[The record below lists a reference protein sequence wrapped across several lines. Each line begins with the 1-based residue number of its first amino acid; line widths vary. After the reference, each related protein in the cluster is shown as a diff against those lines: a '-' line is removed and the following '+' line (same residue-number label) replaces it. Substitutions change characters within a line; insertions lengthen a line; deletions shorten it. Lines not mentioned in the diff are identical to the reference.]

1 MREKDYDDVGRT
13 RRVGETTT
21 TTTVKNTST
30 TTEKMAHMTREL
42 FGRNEVSNEAALK
55 MKKLEARFLSGKKMP
70 RGNHHHH
77 HHHHHHQRPGEEEEE
92 EENNNHR
99 DVACAEKETLE
110 DSEEEEGE
118 EANDDDFFGSSSSK
132 EEENSRDSQRENRVP
147 KSASAGFG
155 TGNTTTT
162 AEKKKRH
169 VSGGDA
175 SISGGKKRKKSGA
188 NSSGEKSGKGGG
200 GFASVRTT
208 TTTRKENNNNT
219 SGGLRNDGG
228 MIAQLESA
236 TGVSGRIHRVVN
248 NNTNVDAALHTSPR
262 FDHRHHH
269 QQGGGGGGGGDKI
282 AVTFGSGSKS
292 RDGSDVPKEVFQPP
306 LQRELFGNVVHS
318 SAQQQMQLQQQLQQQ
333 QQQREQIKVFQ
344 EKILALQQQ
353 VEEVTRER
361 EDAERQVETFAKK
374 LQTDGKEVEI
384 RRRRARLAF
393 VQLGKLERAESR
405 RKLRDRSQRLGC
417 VAVRRVG
424 TQLNEVWEDGEAF
437 AQLEERTRKIAEQKK
452 DAEER
457 RRAIK
462 RKLPPPGTSAAETAS
477 AAAGTKNTAAADKNN
492 ESNNKNNN
500 DKKQNTSSFVSDV
513 HREFALSEEVHKTR
527 VNQLRREEEAI
538 SREREVL
545 EREKLALAREIK
557 RTRDEDDSRFNDF
570 PMLGAQEPGCER
582 YVLTNLL
589 GRGGFSEVYRAW
601 DCHEMKEVACKLHSL
616 NPRWSEERKRAY
628 VRHAARECSIH
639 KSLKHDH
646 VVKLLDVFE
655 VDSDT
660 FCTVLELCEGDD
672 LDARLKNTGSMSER
686 EARAIVAQIFAGLAY
701 CHGDTKRVIH
711 YDLKPGNILFDN
723 SGRVKITDFGLSK
736 VMESRENIGSNND
749 FTSVELTSQGA
760 GTYWYLPPECFETGP
775 APPKIS
781 SKVDVWSVGVIFYQ
795 MVYGKRPFGH
805 EQTQEQILQA
815 GTIRDAKKVEFPQ
828 KPALSN
834 EAKEFICKCLS
845 YRQSERPDVMQAALD
860 PYLQFGGTNGK

>member
-1 MREKDYDDVGRT
+1 M
-13 RRVGETTT
+13 
-21 TTTVKNTST
+21 ST
-30 TTEKMAHMTREL
+30 TKDDMAL
-42 FGRNEVSNEAALK
+42 FGGRNELSNEAALK
-55 MKKLEARFLSGKKMP
+55 MKKLEARFLSGRMP
-70 RGNHHHH
+70 PPPPRDNHHHH
-77 HHHHHHQRPGEEEEE
+77 HRRDPFHRPEGEE
-92 EENNNHR
+92 EENNNNNNNNNNNR
-99 DVACAEKETLE
+99 ADDDFVARAEKETLE
-110 DSEEEEGE
+110 DSEDDEEDEEGE
-118 EANDDDFFGSSSSK
+118 EEE

-147 KSASAGFG
+147 KTSASHAAGFFG

-162 AEKKKRH
+162 AEKKKRQH
-169 VSGGDA
+169 ASGGDA

-200 GFASVRTT
+200 GGFASVRTT
-208 TTTRKENNNNT
+208 TTRGGEENNTNRTNTNT
-219 SGGLRNDGG
+219 SGLRNDGG

-248 NNTNVDAALHTSPR
+248 TTTNVDAALRASPR
-262 FDHRHHH
+262 
-269 QQGGGGGGGGDKI
+269 KI

-318 SAQQQMQLQQQLQQQ
+318 SAQQQMQLQLQQQ
-333 QQQREQIKVFQ
+333 QQKQREQIKVFQ

-477 AAAGTKNTAAADKNN
+477 AAASTKNTAAAADKNN
-492 ESNNKNNN
+492 ESNNNNKNSG
-500 DKKQNTSSFVSDV
+500 KKQNTSSFVSDV

>member
-1 MREKDYDDVGRT
+1 MEINNNKIDNNALVTGVDIFGTNDMSNEAKIRIQKLELRLSGQHQQQQNKKQFFKPVSVSASQSAQKLLGTRSPEEKYFNQRMSDVNDDDDDDDDRERARAASDLY
-13 RRVGETTT
+13 TTT
-21 TTTVKNTST
+21 TTDT
-30 TTEKMAHMTREL
+30 
-42 FGRNEVSNEAALK
+42 
-55 MKKLEARFLSGKKMP
+55 
-70 RGNHHHH
+70 
-77 HHHHHHQRPGEEEEE
+77 
-92 EENNNHR
+92 NN
-99 DVACAEKETLE
+99 VVEKEILA
-110 DSEEEEGE
+110 DSEEEEDYE
-118 EANDDDFFGSSSSK
+118 KMN
-132 EEENSRDSQRENRVP
+132 ENSKDSHDSHDRENRIP
-147 KSASAGFG
+147 TTIAKKGSELKAS
-155 TGNTTTT
+155 
-162 AEKKKRH
+162 K
-169 VSGGDA
+169 
-175 SISGGKKRKKSGA
+175 ISTGKKRKNMAS
-188 NSSGEKSGKGGG
+188 G
-200 GFASVRTT
+200 GFATVSASTQKNASEFQMKLNEQTT
-208 TTTRKENNNNT
+208 NNDNNNDNNNNNNRRF
-219 SGGLRNDGG
+219 SSDGG
-228 MIAQLESA
+228 MIAQLENA
-236 TGVSGRIHRVVN
+236 TGVTALHISPREQALRKHTLFGSSDSGR
-248 NNTNVDAALHTSPR
+248 
-262 FDHRHHH
+262 
-269 QQGGGGGGGGDKI
+269 
-282 AVTFGSGSKS
+282 S
-292 RDGSDVPKEVFQPP
+292 RDGSDVPREVFQPP
-306 LQRELFGNVVHS
+306 LQRELFS
-318 SAQQQMQLQQQLQQQ
+318 STNNNNYNSNNAQAQANTQAAAMMVQK
-333 QQQREQIKVFQ
+333 EQQ
-344 EKILALQQQ
+344 EKIAALEQRL
-353 VEEVTRER
+353 EEVTRER
-361 EDAERQVETFAKK
+361 EDAERRVESIAKK
-374 LQTDGKEVEI
+374 LNTDEKAVEV
-384 RRRRARLAF
+384 RRRRARNAF
-393 VQLGKLERAESR
+393 MQLGKLERAESR
-405 RKLRDRSQRLGC
+405 RKLRDRSQVLGC
-417 VAVRRVG
+417 VAVRRIG
-424 TQLNEVWEDGEAF
+424 TQLNEIWEDGEAF
-437 AQLEERTRKIAEQKK
+437 TQLEDRMRKIAEQKK

-462 RKLPPPGTSAAETAS
+462 RKLPPPGSTAS
-477 AAAGTKNTAAADKNN
+477 NNNNNNN
-492 ESNNKNNN
+492 ENENN
-500 DKKQNTSSFVSDV
+500 TTSDV
-513 HREFALSEEVHKTR
+513 HKEFALSEEVHKTR

-570 PMLGAQEPGCER
+570 PMLGGQEPGFER

-672 LDARLKNTGSMSER
+672 LDARLKNSGTMSER

-736 VMESRENIGSNND
+736 VMESRTENAD

-805 EQTQEQILQA
+805 EQTQEQILQS
-815 GTIRDAKKVEFPQ
+815 GTIRDAKVVEFPS
-828 KPALSN
+828 KPAISN
-834 EAKEFICKCLS
+834 EAKAFIRNCLS
-845 YRQSERPDVMQAALD
+845 YRQSERPDVIQAAND
-860 PYLQFGGTNGK
+860 SYLQFGGKP

>member
-1 MREKDYDDVGRT
+1 M
-13 RRVGETTT
+13 
-21 TTTVKNTST
+21 ST
-30 TTEKMAHMTREL
+30 TKDDMAL
-42 FGRNEVSNEAALK
+42 FGGRNELSNEAALK
-55 MKKLEARFLSGKKMP
+55 MKKLEARFLSGRMP
-70 RGNHHHH
+70 PPPPRDNHHHH
-77 HHHHHHQRPGEEEEE
+77 HRRDPFHRPEGEE
-92 EENNNHR
+92 EENNNNNNNNNNNR
-99 DVACAEKETLE
+99 ADDDFVARAEKETLE
-110 DSEEEEGE
+110 DSEDDEEDEEGE
-118 EANDDDFFGSSSSK
+118 EEE

-147 KSASAGFG
+147 KTTTTSGASHHAAGVFG
-155 TGNTTTT
+155 TGNTTTTTT

-169 VSGGDA
+169 HASGGDA

-200 GFASVRTT
+200 GGFASVRTT
-208 TTTRKENNNNT
+208 TTRGGEENNTNRTNTNT
-219 SGGLRNDGG
+219 SGLRNDGG

-248 NNTNVDAALHTSPR
+248 NTTNVDAALHASPR
-262 FDHRHHH
+262 
-269 QQGGGGGGGGDKI
+269 KI

-318 SAQQQMQLQQQLQQQ
+318 SAQQQMQLQLQQQ
-333 QQQREQIKVFQ
+333 QQKQREQIKVFQ

-477 AAAGTKNTAAADKNN
+477 AAASTKNTAAAADKNN
-492 ESNNKNNN
+492 ESNNNNKNSG
-500 DKKQNTSSFVSDV
+500 KKQNTSSFVSDV

>member
-1 MREKDYDDVGRT
+1 
-13 RRVGETTT
+13 
-21 TTTVKNTST
+21 
-30 TTEKMAHMTREL
+30 
-42 FGRNEVSNEAALK
+42 
-55 MKKLEARFLSGKKMP
+55 
-70 RGNHHHH
+70 
-77 HHHHHHQRPGEEEEE
+77 
-92 EENNNHR
+92 
-99 DVACAEKETLE
+99 
-110 DSEEEEGE
+110 
-118 EANDDDFFGSSSSK
+118 
-132 EEENSRDSQRENRVP
+132 
-147 KSASAGFG
+147 
-155 TGNTTTT
+155 
-162 AEKKKRH
+162 
-169 VSGGDA
+169 
-175 SISGGKKRKKSGA
+175 
-188 NSSGEKSGKGGG
+188 
-200 GFASVRTT
+200 
-208 TTTRKENNNNT
+208 
-219 SGGLRNDGG
+219 
-228 MIAQLESA
+228 
-236 TGVSGRIHRVVN
+236 
-248 NNTNVDAALHTSPR
+248 
-262 FDHRHHH
+262 
-269 QQGGGGGGGGDKI
+269 
-282 AVTFGSGSKS
+282 
-292 RDGSDVPKEVFQPP
+292 
-306 LQRELFGNVVHS
+306 
-318 SAQQQMQLQQQLQQQ
+318 
-333 QQQREQIKVFQ
+333 
-344 EKILALQQQ
+344 
-353 VEEVTRER
+353 
-361 EDAERQVETFAKK
+361 
-374 LQTDGKEVEI
+374 
-384 RRRRARLAF
+384 
-393 VQLGKLERAESR
+393 
-405 RKLRDRSQRLGC
+405 

-437 AQLEERTRKIAEQKK
+437 AQLEERMKKIAEQKK

-462 RKLPPPGTSAAETAS
+462 RKLPPPGASAET
-477 AAAGTKNTAAADKNN
+477 G
-492 ESNNKNNN
+492 SNNNNN
-500 DKKQNTSSFVSDV
+500 TKDTADRNSMNNNNNNNNNTKQISDV

-570 PMLGAQEPGCER
+570 PMLGGQEPGCER

-845 YRQSERPDVMQAALD
+845 YRQSERPDVLQAALD
-860 PYLQFGGTNGK
+860 PYVQFGGATNNGGGK

>member
-1 MREKDYDDVGRT
+1 MREKDYDDVGRR

-21 TTTVKNTST
+21 TTTVNKTST
-30 TTEKMAHMTREL
+30 TTEKMALTREL
-42 FGRNEVSNEAALK
+42 FGRNLEVSNEAALK

-77 HHHHHHQRPGEEEEE
+77 HHHHHHHQRPGEEEEEEE

-208 TTTRKENNNNT
+208 TTREENNNNT

-269 QQGGGGGGGGDKI
+269 QQGGGGGGDKI

-318 SAQQQMQLQQQLQQQ
+318 SAQQQMQLQLQQQQQ

>member
-1 MREKDYDDVGRT
+1 MMRD
-13 RRVGETTT
+13 
-21 TTTVKNTST
+21 
-30 TTEKMAHMTREL
+30 L
-42 FGRNEVSNEAALK
+42 FGKNHEVSNDCAIK
-55 MKKLEARFLSGKKMP
+55 IQKLEARLTSGKRRVLSPDSKMMITTTTGGTP
-70 RGNHHHH
+70 I
-77 HHHHHHQRPGEEEEE
+77 
-92 EENNNHR
+92 
-99 DVACAEKETLE
+99 DVAKTKA
-110 DSEEEEGE
+110 
-118 EANDDDFFGSSSSK
+118 DDDDDIAKLEKNNDKEKAIEREVLDDSDEEDYSSSQSLSDALK
-132 EEENSRDSQRENRVP
+132 EEDNSRESQRENRAP
-147 KSASAGFG
+147 KTSTTSSRKKTKKNKKQDDENNNNKNDDAVVVVSSVSA
-155 TGNTTTT
+155 
-162 AEKKKRH
+162 
-169 VSGGDA
+169 
-175 SISGGKKRKKSGA
+175 GKKRKKG
-188 NSSGEKSGKGGG
+188 SSG
-200 GFASVRTT
+200 FATVAAAR
-208 TTTRKENNNNT
+208 NT
-219 SGGLRNDGG
+219 NGLSHDGG
-228 MIAQLESA
+228 MVAQLESA
-236 TGVSGRIHRVVN
+236 TGVSGRVVGGHHRVVGGSGG
-248 NNTNVDAALHTSPR
+248 VVAAAATSPG
-262 FDHRHHH
+262 FDHHQQHQQ
-269 QQGGGGGGGGDKI
+269 QQGGGGGVNRI
-282 AVTFGSGSKS
+282 FVGSGDGGKS

-306 LQRELFGNVVHS
+306 LQRELFGSVGVSPSSS
-318 SAQQQMQLQQQLQQQ
+318 SAIQRQLQQQ
-333 QQQREQIKVFQ
+333 QQQQQRQQEEKIKLFE

-361 EDAERQVETFAKK
+361 EDAERQAEAIATK
-374 LQTDGKEVEI
+374 LHSDEKQVEI
-384 RRRRARLAF
+384 RRRRARNAF
-393 VQLGKLERAESR
+393 AQLGKLERAEAR
-405 RKLRDRSQRLGC
+405 RKLRDRSQRLGS

-437 AQLEERTRKIAEQKK
+437 AQLEERMKKIAEQKK

-462 RKLPPPGTSAAETAS
+462 RKLPPPGVSAET
-477 AAAGTKNTAAADKNN
+477 G
-492 ESNNKNNN
+492 SNNNNN
-500 DKKQNTSSFVSDV
+500 NTKDTAYRNSMNNNNNTKQISDV

-570 PMLGAQEPGCER
+570 PMLGGQEPGCER

-845 YRQSERPDVMQAALD
+845 YRQSERPDVLQAALD
-860 PYLQFGGTNGK
+860 PYVQFGGATNNGGGGK

>member
-1 MREKDYDDVGRT
+1 MDHPPPPESVVDPMMRD
-13 RRVGETTT
+13 
-21 TTTVKNTST
+21 
-30 TTEKMAHMTREL
+30 L
-42 FGRNEVSNEAALK
+42 FGKNHEVSNDCAIK
-55 MKKLEARFLSGKKMP
+55 IQKLEARLTSGKRRVLSPDSKMMITTTTEGTP
-70 RGNHHHH
+70 I
-77 HHHHHHQRPGEEEEE
+77 
-92 EENNNHR
+92 
-99 DVACAEKETLE
+99 DVAKTKA
-110 DSEEEEGE
+110 
-118 EANDDDFFGSSSSK
+118 DDDDDIAKLEKNNDKEKAIEREVLDDSDEEDYSSSQSLSDALK
-132 EEENSRDSQRENRVP
+132 EEDNSRESQRENRAP
-147 KSASAGFG
+147 KTSTTSSRKKTKKNKKQDDENNNNKNDDAVVVVSSVSA
-155 TGNTTTT
+155 
-162 AEKKKRH
+162 
-169 VSGGDA
+169 
-175 SISGGKKRKKSGA
+175 GKKRKKG
-188 NSSGEKSGKGGG
+188 SSG
-200 GFASVRTT
+200 FATVAAAR
-208 TTTRKENNNNT
+208 NT
-219 SGGLRNDGG
+219 NGLSHDGG

-236 TGVSGRIHRVVN
+236 TGVSGRVVGGHHRVVGGSGG
-248 NNTNVDAALHTSPR
+248 VVAAAATSPG
-262 FDHRHHH
+262 FDHHQQHQQ
-269 QQGGGGGGGGDKI
+269 QQGGGGGVNRI
-282 AVTFGSGSKS
+282 FVGSGDGGKS

-306 LQRELFGNVVHS
+306 LQRELFGSVGVSPSSS
-318 SAQQQMQLQQQLQQQ
+318 SAIQRQLQQQ
-333 QQQREQIKVFQ
+333 QQQQQRQQEEKIKLFE

-361 EDAERQVETFAKK
+361 EDAERQAEAIATK
-374 LQTDGKEVEI
+374 LHSDEKQVEI
-384 RRRRARLAF
+384 RRRRARNAF
-393 VQLGKLERAESR
+393 AQLGKLERAEAR
-405 RKLRDRSQRLGC
+405 RKLRDRSQRLGS

-437 AQLEERTRKIAEQKK
+437 AQLEERMKKIAEQKK

-462 RKLPPPGTSAAETAS
+462 RKLPPPGVSAET
-477 AAAGTKNTAAADKNN
+477 G
-492 ESNNKNNN
+492 SNNNNN
-500 DKKQNTSSFVSDV
+500 NTKDTAYRNSMNNNNNTKQISDV

-570 PMLGAQEPGCER
+570 PMLGGQEPGCER

-845 YRQSERPDVMQAALD
+845 YRQSERPDVLQAALD
-860 PYLQFGGTNGK
+860 PYVQFGGATNNGGGGK

>member
-1 MREKDYDDVGRT
+1 M
-13 RRVGETTT
+13 
-21 TTTVKNTST
+21 ST
-30 TTEKMAHMTREL
+30 TKDDMAL
-42 FGRNEVSNEAALK
+42 FGGRNELSNEAALK
-55 MKKLEARFLSGKKMP
+55 MKKLEARFLSGRMP
-70 RGNHHHH
+70 PPPPRDNHHHH
-77 HHHHHHQRPGEEEEE
+77 HRRDPFHRPEGEE
-92 EENNNHR
+92 EENNNNNNNNNNNR
-99 DVACAEKETLE
+99 ADDDFVARAEKETLE
-110 DSEEEEGE
+110 DSEDDEEDEEGE
-118 EANDDDFFGSSSSK
+118 EEE

-147 KSASAGFG
+147 KTTTTSGASHHAAGVFG
-155 TGNTTTT
+155 TGNTTTTTT

-169 VSGGDA
+169 HASGGDA

-200 GFASVRTT
+200 GGFASVRTT
-208 TTTRKENNNNT
+208 TTRGGEENNTNRTNTNT
-219 SGGLRNDGG
+219 SGLRNDGG

-248 NNTNVDAALHTSPR
+248 TTTNVDAALRVSPR
-262 FDHRHHH
+262 
-269 QQGGGGGGGGDKI
+269 KI

-318 SAQQQMQLQQQLQQQ
+318 SAQQQMQLQLQQQ
-333 QQQREQIKVFQ
+333 QQKQREQIKVFQ

-477 AAAGTKNTAAADKNN
+477 AAASTKNTAAAADKNN
-492 ESNNKNNN
+492 ESNNNNKNSG
-500 DKKQNTSSFVSDV
+500 KKQNTSSFVSDV

>member
-1 MREKDYDDVGRT
+1 MKETKTISTRDDD
-13 RRVGETTT
+13 
-21 TTTVKNTST
+21 
-30 TTEKMAHMTREL
+30 ALEL
-42 FGRNEVSNEAALK
+42 FGRKNELSNEAALKK
-55 MKKLEARFLSGKKMP
+55 MKKLEARFLSGRMP
-70 RGNHHHH
+70 PPRDNHHHH
-77 HHHHHHQRPGEEEEE
+77 HRPRFHRPGEEEEE
-92 EENNNHR
+92 NTNNNNNNNNNNR
-99 DVACAEKETLE
+99 DDDDDVVARAEKETLE
-110 DSEEEEGE
+110 DSEDEEEEEEEE
-118 EANDDDFFGSSSSK
+118 EANDDDVFFGSSSSK
-132 EEENSRDSQRENRVP
+132 EEEEENSRDSQRENRVP
-147 KSASAGFG
+147 KTSASHDAAGFFG

-162 AEKKKRH
+162 AEKKKRQQH
-169 VSGGDA
+169 ASGGDA

-188 NSSGEKSGKGGG
+188 NSSGEKSGKRGG

-208 TTTRKENNNNT
+208 TTTRGGKENNTNRTNTNT
-219 SGGLRNDGG
+219 SGLRNDGG

-248 NNTNVDAALHTSPR
+248 NTTNVDAALHASPR
-262 FDHRHHH
+262 
-269 QQGGGGGGGGDKI
+269 KI

-318 SAQQQMQLQQQLQQQ
+318 SAQQQMQLQQQLQQQQ

-477 AAAGTKNTAAADKNN
+477 AAASTKNTAVAADKNN
-492 ESNNKNNN
+492 ESNNNNKNNG
-500 DKKQNTSSFVSDV
+500 KKQNTSSFVSDV

-760 GTYWYLPPECFETGP
+760 GTYWYLPPECFEIGP

>member
-1 MREKDYDDVGRT
+1 M
-13 RRVGETTT
+13 
-21 TTTVKNTST
+21 ST
-30 TTEKMAHMTREL
+30 TKDDMAL
-42 FGRNEVSNEAALK
+42 FGGRNELSNEAALK
-55 MKKLEARFLSGKKMP
+55 MKKLEARFLSGRMP
-70 RGNHHHH
+70 PPPPRDNHHHH
-77 HHHHHHQRPGEEEEE
+77 HRRDPFHRPEGEE
-92 EENNNHR
+92 EENNNNNNNNNR
-99 DVACAEKETLE
+99 ADDDFVARAEKETLE
-110 DSEEEEGE
+110 DSEDDEEDEEGE
-118 EANDDDFFGSSSSK
+118 EEE

-147 KSASAGFG
+147 KTTTTSGASHHAAGVFG
-155 TGNTTTT
+155 TGNTTTTTT

-169 VSGGDA
+169 HASGGDA

-200 GFASVRTT
+200 GGFASVRTT
-208 TTTRKENNNNT
+208 TTRGGEENNTNRTNTNT
-219 SGGLRNDGG
+219 SGLRNDGG

-248 NNTNVDAALHTSPR
+248 TTTNVDAALRASPR
-262 FDHRHHH
+262 
-269 QQGGGGGGGGDKI
+269 KI

-318 SAQQQMQLQQQLQQQ
+318 SAQQQMQLQQLQQQ
-333 QQQREQIKVFQ
+333 KQREQIKVFQ

-477 AAAGTKNTAAADKNN
+477 AAASTKNTAAAADKNN
-492 ESNNKNNN
+492 ESNNNNKNSG
-500 DKKQNTSSFVSDV
+500 KKQNTSSFVSDV

>member
-1 MREKDYDDVGRT
+1 M
-13 RRVGETTT
+13 
-21 TTTVKNTST
+21 ST
-30 TTEKMAHMTREL
+30 TKDDMAL
-42 FGRNEVSNEAALK
+42 FGGRNELSNEAALK
-55 MKKLEARFLSGKKMP
+55 MKKLEARFLSGRMP
-70 RGNHHHH
+70 PPPPRDNHHHH
-77 HHHHHHQRPGEEEEE
+77 HRRDPFHRPEGEE
-92 EENNNHR
+92 EENNNNNNNNNNNR
-99 DVACAEKETLE
+99 ADDDFVARAEKETLE
-110 DSEEEEGE
+110 DSEDDEEDEEGE
-118 EANDDDFFGSSSSK
+118 EEE

-147 KSASAGFG
+147 KTTTTSGASHHAAGVFG
-155 TGNTTTT
+155 TGNTTTTTT

-169 VSGGDA
+169 HASGGDA

-200 GFASVRTT
+200 GGFASVRTT
-208 TTTRKENNNNT
+208 TTRGGEENNTNRTNTNT
-219 SGGLRNDGG
+219 SGLRNDGG

-248 NNTNVDAALHTSPR
+248 TTTNVDAALRVSPR
-262 FDHRHHH
+262 
-269 QQGGGGGGGGDKI
+269 KI

-318 SAQQQMQLQQQLQQQ
+318 SAQQQMQLQQQQKQQK
-333 QQQREQIKVFQ
+333 QREQIKVFQ

-477 AAAGTKNTAAADKNN
+477 AAASTKNTAAAADKNN
-492 ESNNKNNN
+492 ESNNNNKNSG
-500 DKKQNTSSFVSDV
+500 KKQNTSSFVSDV

>member
-1 MREKDYDDVGRT
+1 MEDFP
-13 RRVGETTT
+13 ENNNN
-21 TTTVKNTST
+21 NTSVVDP
-30 TTEKMAHMTREL
+30 MMRDL
-42 FGRNEVSNEAALK
+42 FGKNHEVSNDCAIK
-55 MKKLEARFLSGKKMP
+55 IQKLEARLTSGKRRVLSPDSKMMITTTTGGTP
-70 RGNHHHH
+70 I
-77 HHHHHHQRPGEEEEE
+77 
-92 EENNNHR
+92 
-99 DVACAEKETLE
+99 DVAKTKA
-110 DSEEEEGE
+110 
-118 EANDDDFFGSSSSK
+118 DDDDDIAKLEKNNDKEKAIEREVLDDSDEEDYSSSQSLSDALK
-132 EEENSRDSQRENRVP
+132 EEDNSRESQRENRAP
-147 KSASAGFG
+147 KTSTTSSRKKTKKNKKQDDENNNNKNDDAVVVVSSVSA
-155 TGNTTTT
+155 
-162 AEKKKRH
+162 
-169 VSGGDA
+169 
-175 SISGGKKRKKSGA
+175 GKKRKKG
-188 NSSGEKSGKGGG
+188 SSG
-200 GFASVRTT
+200 FATVAAAR
-208 TTTRKENNNNT
+208 NT
-219 SGGLRNDGG
+219 NGLSHDGG

-236 TGVSGRIHRVVN
+236 TGVSGRVVGGHHRVVGGSGG
-248 NNTNVDAALHTSPR
+248 VVAAAATSPG
-262 FDHRHHH
+262 FDHHQQHQQ
-269 QQGGGGGGGGDKI
+269 QQGGGGGVNRI
-282 AVTFGSGSKS
+282 FVGSGDGGKS

-306 LQRELFGNVVHS
+306 LQRELFGSVGVSPSSS
-318 SAQQQMQLQQQLQQQ
+318 SAIQRQLQQQ
-333 QQQREQIKVFQ
+333 QQQQHRQQEEKIKLFE

-361 EDAERQVETFAKK
+361 EDAERQAEAIATK
-374 LQTDGKEVEI
+374 LHSDEKQVEI
-384 RRRRARLAF
+384 RRRRARNAF
-393 VQLGKLERAESR
+393 AQLGKLERAEAR
-405 RKLRDRSQRLGC
+405 RKLRDRSQRLGS

-437 AQLEERTRKIAEQKK
+437 AQLEERMKKIAEQKK

-462 RKLPPPGTSAAETAS
+462 RKLPPPGVSAET
-477 AAAGTKNTAAADKNN
+477 G
-492 ESNNKNNN
+492 SNNNNN
-500 DKKQNTSSFVSDV
+500 NTKDTADRNSMNNNNNTKQISDV

-570 PMLGAQEPGCER
+570 PMLGGQEPGCER

-845 YRQSERPDVMQAALD
+845 YRQSERPDVLQAALD
-860 PYLQFGGTNGK
+860 PYVQFGGATNNGGGGK

>member
-1 MREKDYDDVGRT
+1 
-13 RRVGETTT
+13 
-21 TTTVKNTST
+21 
-30 TTEKMAHMTREL
+30 
-42 FGRNEVSNEAALK
+42 
-55 MKKLEARFLSGKKMP
+55 MK
-70 RGNHHHH
+70 
-77 HHHHHHQRPGEEEEE
+77 
-92 EENNNHR
+92 
-99 DVACAEKETLE
+99 
-110 DSEEEEGE
+110 
-118 EANDDDFFGSSSSK
+118 
-132 EEENSRDSQRENRVP
+132 
-147 KSASAGFG
+147 
-155 TGNTTTT
+155 
-162 AEKKKRH
+162 
-169 VSGGDA
+169 
-175 SISGGKKRKKSGA
+175 
-188 NSSGEKSGKGGG
+188 
-200 GFASVRTT
+200 
-208 TTTRKENNNNT
+208 
-219 SGGLRNDGG
+219 
-228 MIAQLESA
+228 
-236 TGVSGRIHRVVN
+236 
-248 NNTNVDAALHTSPR
+248 
-262 FDHRHHH
+262 
-269 QQGGGGGGGGDKI
+269 
-282 AVTFGSGSKS
+282 
-292 RDGSDVPKEVFQPP
+292 
-306 LQRELFGNVVHS
+306 
-318 SAQQQMQLQQQLQQQ
+318 
-333 QQQREQIKVFQ
+333 
-344 EKILALQQQ
+344 
-353 VEEVTRER
+353 
-361 EDAERQVETFAKK
+361 
-374 LQTDGKEVEI
+374 
-384 RRRRARLAF
+384 
-393 VQLGKLERAESR
+393 
-405 RKLRDRSQRLGC
+405 
-417 VAVRRVG
+417 
-424 TQLNEVWEDGEAF
+424 
-437 AQLEERTRKIAEQKK
+437 KIAEQKK

-462 RKLPPPGTSAAETAS
+462 RKLPPPGASAET
-477 AAAGTKNTAAADKNN
+477 G
-492 ESNNKNNN
+492 SNNNNN
-500 DKKQNTSSFVSDV
+500 TKDTADRNSMNNNNNNNNTKQISDV

-570 PMLGAQEPGCER
+570 PMLGGQEPGCER

-845 YRQSERPDVMQAALD
+845 YRQSERPDVLQAALD
-860 PYLQFGGTNGK
+860 PYVQFGGATNNGGGK